1 VAADVFYANGFTAGT
16 TREIAAR
23 VGMTQPTLYHYVGK
37 KEDLLREIALRV
49 DAEMSDALE
58 RGLAASVEPREQL
71 TAVLTEFT
79 EAVIRNQK
87 LFAVYYKEQ
96 HLLAPEIRDQVTEH
110 ERAFVRRIAQVV
122 RTLQREGALP
132 AGASATVVTEAMI
145 GMASWTYHWYRPEGP
160 VSAPKIAR
168 TFLELLH
175 LAPRPG

>member
-96 HLLAPEIRDQVTEH
+96 HLLAP
-110 ERAFVRRIAQVV
+110 
-122 RTLQREGALP
+122 
-132 AGASATVVTEAMI
+132 ATRSPST
-145 GMASWTYHWYRPEGP
+145 
-160 VSAPKIAR
+160 SAPSCAASRTWCGRCSAR
-168 TFLELLH
+168 
-175 LAPRPG
+175 APCPPARRPRS